1 MKVCVW
7 VHLQNEHRNTEKRKK
22 KKKKEFQKET
32 TEICPLYLRYQ
43 HPLYQTKWW
52 IIGSNV
58 DDTGIKNSTP

>member
-22 KKKKEFQKET
+22 KKKIQKET